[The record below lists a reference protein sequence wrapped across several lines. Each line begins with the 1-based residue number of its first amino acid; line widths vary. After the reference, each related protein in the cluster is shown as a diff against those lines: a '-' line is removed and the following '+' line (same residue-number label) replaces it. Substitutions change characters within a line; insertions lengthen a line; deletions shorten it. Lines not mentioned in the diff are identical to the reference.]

1 MGFKDLFKKK
11 DPRYT
16 SLLAFIA
23 VAIADGKF
31 TESEKLM
38 IEMLAERIGL
48 SKKDVD
54 FCLLHPDK
62 IKPNVPKTQEDK
74 IQCISGMV
82 AVMIADGEADPKEI
96 DLVKAMANA
105 YGIDP
110 SFVDGF
116 IPKKD

>member
-1 MGFKDLFKKK
+1 MGLKDLFKKK

-23 VAIADGKF
+23 VAVADGKF
-31 TESEKLM
+31 TDSEKRM
-38 IEMLAERIGL
+38 IELLAERLGL

-54 FCLLHPDK
+54 FCLQHPER

-96 DLVKAMANA
+96 ELVKAMANA
-105 YGIDP
+105 YGID
-110 SFVDGF
+110 SSVVDIF
-116 IPKKD
+116 IPKTD

>member
-11 DPRYT
+11 NPRYT

-82 AVMIADGEADPKEI
+82 AVKEI

>member
-1 MGFKDLFKKK
+1 M
-11 DPRYT
+11 
-16 SLLAFIA
+16 LAFIA

-31 TESEKLM
+31 TESEKRIVEL
-38 IEMLAERIGL
+38 LAERIGL
-48 SKKDVD
+48 SKKDVE

-74 IQCISGMV
+74 IKCISGMV